1 MRNWIALM
9 LVGVALLAACGPSV
23 RADPGEVV
31 YDVGAGFSVGSVQSA
46 GAGHPVI
53 TRLAQSVASYYALE
67 ARPLPGYGR
76 WVQRLGTGSTAI
88 YVSQRVNAQGQPE
101 ATIEMRW
108 TFAVRADGFGSVRL
122 ETLASE
128 QIDVGLVEGPA
139 FARLDRDF
147 RRVASAR

>member
-1 MRNWIALM
+1 MRNWIALALAGM
-9 LVGVALLAACGPSV
+9 ALLAACAPSV

-31 YDVGAGFSVGSVQSA
+31 YDVGGGFPWG
-46 GAGHPVI
+46 GAQGNPVVV
-53 TRLAQSVASYYALE
+53 RLSQSVATYYALE

-88 YVSQRVNAQGQPE
+88 YVSQRLNAQGQPV
-101 ATIEMRW
+101 ASIEMRW
-108 TFAVRADGFGSVRL
+108 SFAVRADGFGSVRL

-128 QIDVGLVEGPA
+128 AIDVGLVEGPA

-147 RRVASAR
+147 RRVASA